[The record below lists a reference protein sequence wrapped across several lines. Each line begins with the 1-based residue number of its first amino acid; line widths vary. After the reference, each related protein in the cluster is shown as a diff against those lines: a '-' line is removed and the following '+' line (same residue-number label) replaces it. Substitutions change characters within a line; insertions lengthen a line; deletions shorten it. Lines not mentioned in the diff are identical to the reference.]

1 MEINWLAVL
10 YVSKEWP
17 ASLSHRF
24 EPQLDESIMQTSRAL
39 RAALQS
45 QQMPDCCAGAGWPGF
60 HCWITWLQAE
70 GLGIPD
76 AWLSSIPVS
85 GTHQRSCNS
94 PRNNYSSC
102 ESKNMCVLPNHWTR
116 QRPPAECF
124 LSLLRAGS
132 EATVST
138 VASLCFDW
146 RKLKI
151 ITNREKNSNHKSNCS
166 ALETVERTL
175 N

>member
-1 MEINWLAVL
+1 MLVKNGLPLSPTDLSPSRMNPSCRPHGLCGLL
-10 YVSKEWP
+10 Y
-17 ASLSHRF
+17 SLSRCQIAAQELADLVF
-24 EPQLDESIMQTSRAL
+24 IVESLDSRLKA
-39 RAALQS
+39 
-45 QQMPDCCAGAGWPGF
+45 
-60 HCWITWLQAE
+60 
-70 GLGIPD
+70 LGIPV

-102 ESKNMCVLPNHWTR
+102 ESKNMCILPNHWTR

-138 VASLCFDW
+138 VASLCFDG

>member
-1 MEINWLAVL
+1 MACLSLPQIWAPAGWTHRCRPHGLWGLLYNLSRCQMAAEELADLVFI
-10 YVSKEWP
+10 VE
-17 ASLSHRF
+17 SL
-24 EPQLDESIMQTSRAL
+24 DSRAKSL
-39 RAALQS
+39 G
-45 QQMPDCCAGAGWPGF
+45 MPG
-60 HCWITWLQAE
+60 
-70 GLGIPD
+70 
-76 AWLSSIPVS
+76 AWLSCIPVS

-124 LSLLRAGS
+124 LSLLRAGT
-132 EATVST
+132 EATVSM
-138 VASLCFDW
+138 VATLCFDE

-151 ITNREKNSNHKSNCS
+151 ITNGMKTSNHESNCS

-175 N
+175 S